1 MNYEIVFMLLLMCA
15 ALIAFVRELFPIE
28 VTALGLL
35 TVLVLTGTLEV
46 TEALS
51 GFSSTA
57 VVAIGSLFVLSHAL
71 TKTGLLET
79 IADRMGEG
87 ARTRSW
93 PMMVLLLVLVSFGSG
108 VLNNTAVVALSIPLV
123 LKLCRRLKL
132 SPSKVLMPLSFASIL
147 GGTLTLIGT
156 STNLLVNSVIV
167 DAEQPPLGM
176 FEFTIMGAILTA
188 AGLLYIVLAAR
199 PLLPARVDSG
209 DLTTKYRMGRFLTEL
224 TIEED
229 SRLVGLTLS
238 GEQINDTY
246 GVTVLEV
253 IRGPAETHLEDCG
266 TVSLKSGDL
275 LVVQGELENILR
287 FQREQQLTMLPDV
300 ELNDDQL
307 VAGGQTLVEAWVSPG
322 SSMIGR
328 TLKQLDFHYHHGAWV
343 LAISRVKTTL
353 RKRVA
358 EIKLRVA
365 DALLI
370 LIPRDRI
377 SGLERTGDAVVLS
390 EREFSLRR
398 SRRWWLVFV
407 VLPLVI
413 IAAAIGVL
421 DIAAGAMA
429 GAVLLL
435 LFGVMT
441 PQEAY
446 RAIDWSVIF
455 MIAAFVPVG
464 HAFQVT
470 GTADFLAR
478 SLLYASSWAPSEYA
492 PHVVLALVYLATMAL
507 TQIASNNAAAVV
519 VAPIAL
525 SLGPA
530 LGVDSRPFVFAVVF
544 AASAA
549 FMTPMGYQTNLM
561 VHAAGQYRFTD
572 YARFGAPLN
581 LLVWLLSTVLIPVI
595 WPF

>member
-15 ALIAFVRELFPIE
+15 ALVAFVKELFPIE

-35 TVLVLTGTLEV
+35 AVLVLTGTLEV
-46 TEALS
+46 KEALA

-57 VVAIGSLFVLSHAL
+57 VIAIGGLFVLSHAL

-87 ARTRSW
+87 ARSRPW
-93 PMMVLLLVLVSFGSG
+93 PMIVLLLALVSIGSG
-108 VLNNTAVVALSIPLV
+108 ILNNTAVVALSIPLV
-123 LKLCRRLKL
+123 LKLCRRLHL

-167 DAEQPPLGM
+167 DAHQQPLGM
-176 FEFTIMGAILTA
+176 FEFTIMGAVLAA

-209 DLTTKYRMGRFLTEL
+209 DLTTKYRVGRFLTEL
-224 TIEED
+224 TLEEN

-238 GEQINDTY
+238 GEQINDSY

-266 TVSLKSGDL
+266 TVSLKPGDL
-275 LVVQGELENILR
+275 LVVQGELENIIR

-300 ELNDDQL
+300 ELHDDQL
-307 VAGGQTLVEAWVSPG
+307 VAGGQTLVEAWVAPG

-328 TLKQLDFHYHHGAWV
+328 TLKQLDFHHYHGAWV
-343 LAISRVKTTL
+343 LAISRVKATL
-353 RKRVA
+353 YRRVA
-358 EIKLRVA
+358 EIKLRMA

-398 SRRWWLVFV
+398 RRRWWLVFV

-413 IAAAIGVL
+413 IAAATGLL
-421 DIAAGAMA
+421 DVAAGALV
-429 GAVLLL
+429 GAVVLL

-446 RAIDWSVIF
+446 RAVDWSVIF

-478 SLLYASSWAPSEYA
+478 SLLYASSWAPADFA

-507 TQIASNNAAAVV
+507 TQVASNNAAAVV
-519 VAPIAL
+519 VTPIAL

-530 LGVDSRPFVFAVVF
+530 LGVDSRPFVLAVVF

-549 FMTPMGYQTNLM
+549 FMTPMSYQTNLM

-572 YARFGAPLN
+572 YVRFGSPLN
-581 LLVWLLSTVLIPVI
+581 LLVWLLAMVLIPLI

>member
-1 MNYEIVFMLLLMCA
+1 MNYEIVFMLLLMGA
-15 ALIAFVRELFPIE
+15 ALVAFVRELFPIE
-28 VTALGLL
+28 VTALALL
-35 TVLVLTGTLEV
+35 AVLVLSGILEV
-46 TEALS
+46 RDALA
-51 GFSSTA
+51 GFGSTA
-57 VVAIGSLFVLSHAL
+57 VVAIGGLFVLSHAL

-87 ARTRSW
+87 ARNRPW
-93 PMMVLLLVLVSFGSG
+93 PMIVLLLALVSFGSG

-123 LKLCRRLKL
+123 LKLCRRLQL
-132 SPSKVLMPLSFASIL
+132 SPSKVLLPLSFASIL

-167 DAEQPPLGM
+167 DANEPPLGV
-176 FEFTIMGAILTA
+176 FEFTVLGAVLA
-188 AGLLYIVLAAR
+188 VAGLLYIIIAAR
-199 PLLPARVDSG
+199 PLLAARVESS
-209 DLTTKYRMGRFLTEL
+209 DLTTKYRLGKFLTEL

-229 SRLVGLTLS
+229 SKLVGQTLA
-238 GEQINDTY
+238 GEKINERY
-246 GVTVLEV
+246 GITVLEV
-253 IRGPAETHLEDCG
+253 ICGSAETHLEDCG
-266 TVSLKSGDL
+266 TVLLKPGDL
-275 LVVQGELENILR
+275 LVVQGDLENIVR
-287 FQREQQLTMLPDV
+287 FQREQQATMMPDV
-300 ELNDDQL
+300 ELHDDQL
-307 VAGGQTLVEAWVSPG
+307 VAGGQTLVEAWIAPG

-328 TLKQLDFHYHHGAWV
+328 TLKQLDFHHYHGSWV
-343 LAISRVKTTL
+343 LAISRLKATL
-353 RKRVA
+353 YKRIA
-358 EIKLRVA
+358 DIKLRLA

-370 LIPRDRI
+370 LIPRNRI
-377 SGLERTGDAVVLS
+377 AGLERTGDVVVLS

-398 SRRWWLVFV
+398 NRRWWLVLV

-413 IAAAIGVL
+413 IAAATGLL
-421 DIAAGAMA
+421 DIAAGALV
-429 GAVLLL
+429 GAVVLL

-441 PQEAY
+441 PHEAY

-464 HAFQVT
+464 HAFQVS

-478 SLLYASSWAPSEYA
+478 SLLSVSSWAPPELA
-492 PHVVLALVYLATMAL
+492 PHVVLAMVYLVTALL
-507 TQIASNNAAAVV
+507 TQVASNNAAAVV

-530 LGVDSRPFVFAVVF
+530 LGVDSRPFVFAVCF

-561 VHAAGQYRFTD
+561 VHAAGQYRFSD
-572 YARFGAPLN
+572 YLRFGAPLN
-581 LLVWLLSTVLIPVI
+581 LLVWILAMILIPVI